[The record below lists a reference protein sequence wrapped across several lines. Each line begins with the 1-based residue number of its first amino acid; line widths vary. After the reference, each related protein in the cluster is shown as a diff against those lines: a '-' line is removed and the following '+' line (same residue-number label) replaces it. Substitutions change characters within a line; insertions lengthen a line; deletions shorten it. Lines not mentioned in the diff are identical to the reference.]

1 MTQHHDIRLDF
12 FDRLHNLQEVYSRGE
27 ILPGS
32 KEHIEIIVLEE
43 MESMF
48 VQQQMKRHY
57 ETELKI
63 FERMNRAARSA
74 ELRV

>member
-63 FERMNRAARSA
+63 FERVNRAARPA
-74 ELRV
+74 ELRA

>member
-63 FERMNRAARSA
+63 FERVNRAARPA

>member
-1 MTQHHDIRLDF
+1 MMQRHDIRLDF
-12 FDRLHNLQEVYSRGE
+12 FDRLHSLQELYSRGR

-32 KEHIEIIVLEE
+32 KEHMEIIVLEE

-63 FERMNRAARSA
+63 FERKNRVAAPA
-74 ELRV
+74 ELHA

>member
-1 MTQHHDIRLDF
+1 MTQRHDIRLDF
-12 FDRLHNLQEVYSRGE
+12 FDRLHDLQDLYSRGL

-32 KEHIEIIVLEE
+32 KEHMEIIVLEE

-48 VQQQMKRHY
+48 VQQQMKQLY

-63 FERMNRAARSA
+63 FERRNRAG
-74 ELRV
+74 LPVHI

>member
-63 FERMNRAARSA
+63 FERVNRAARSA